1 MLRTDELTDRV
12 KSLAL
17 EVGFARVGV
26 APAAEAPHGERLDEW
41 LARGWHA
48 GMGYMAR
55 NVEKRKRPDLLVPG
69 ARSVLCLAA
78 GYAPAMPT
86 VPGGEYFIA
95 RYARGRDY
103 HKVLPNRCRRLM
115 DRIREIAPEFAGRA
129 FVDSAPVAERSL
141 AAAAGL
147 GWIGLNGC
155 LIVPGLGSYVV
166 LCEIVCNLPL
176 VPGEPTAPQCGDCDA
191 CATACPTGALG
202 DEGLVDCRRCIS
214 YLTIEHRGEIEPQYR
229 EKIGNRLF
237 GCDTCQEVCPH
248 NRGVPRGDAEL
259 TPRGK
264 PLGGAGLV
272 EILAWTQDHW
282 DAATRGSTLRRA
294 GYEGLLRN
302 AAIVACNSEPG

>member
-1 MLRTDELTDRV
+1 MTRTDELADRIRA
-12 KSLAL
+12 LAL
-17 EVGFARVGV
+17 EAGFACVGV
-26 APAAEAPHGERLDEW
+26 APATEAPHGERLDQW

-69 ARSVLCLAA
+69 ARSVICLAA
-78 GYAPAMPT
+78 AYAPREEDT
-86 VPGGEYFIA
+86 GGQYFIA
-95 RYARGRDY
+95 RYARARDY
-103 HKVLPNRCRRLM
+103 HKVLKKRCRRLM

-176 VPGEPTAPQCGDCDA
+176 VPGGPIAPQCGDCDA
-191 CATACPTGALG
+191 CTAACPTGALG
-202 DEGLVDCRRCIS
+202 DEGLVDCRKCIS

-248 NRGVPRGDAEL
+248 NRGVPPGDAEL
-259 TPRGK
+259 TSKGK
-264 PLGGAGLV
+264 PLDGAGLV
-272 EILAWTQDHW
+272 EILAWREDQW
-282 DAATRGSTLRRA
+282 DAATGGSPLRRA
-294 GYEGLLRN
+294 DYEALLRN
-302 AAIVACNSEPG
+302 ARIVAGNSGPR

>member
-1 MLRTDELTDRV
+1 MTRTDELTDRV
-12 KSLAL
+12 KALAL
-17 EVGFARVGV
+17 EAGFARVGV
-26 APAAEAPHGERLDEW
+26 APAAETPHAERLDEW

-48 GMGYMAR
+48 GMDYMAR

-69 ARSVLCLAA
+69 ARSVICLAA
-78 GYAPAMPT
+78 AYAPRGEDT
-86 VPGGEYFIA
+86 GGEYFIA

-103 HKVLPNRCRRLM
+103 HQVLKKRCRRLM
-115 DRIREIAPEFAGRA
+115 DRIREAAPQFAGRA

-141 AAAAGL
+141 AATAGL

-176 VPGEPTAPQCGDCDA
+176 ARGEPIAPQCGDCDA
-191 CATACPTGALG
+191 CAAACPTGALS

-237 GCDTCQEVCPH
+237 GCDTCQEACPH
-248 NRGVPRGDAEL
+248 NREVPRGDAEL
-259 TPRGK
+259 TPKGK
-264 PLGGAGLV
+264 PLGGPR
-272 EILAWTQDHW
+272 LAEVLTWTPADW
-282 DAATRGSTLRRA
+282 DAATRGSPLRRA
-294 GYEGLLRN
+294 GYEALLRN
-302 AAIVACNSEPG
+302 AKIVAGNSGPR